1 MIVSLKK
8 IVITLAIIIIV
19 LTIIVIS
26 TLIKKIN
33 SNISDDN
40 YITNVE
46 SFKIEKSFDLTSFEI
61 YNNKIFLHLKSKNKE
76 ILRVY
81 DLKSGK
87 KVIEYELKNDF

>member
-1 MIVSLKK
+1 M
-8 IVITLAIIIIV
+8 AIIIIV

>member
-1 MIVSLKK
+1 M
-8 IVITLAIIIIV
+8 AIIIIV

-46 SFKIEKSFDLTSFEI
+46 SFKIEKSFDLISFEI
-61 YNNKIFLHLKSKNKE
+61 YNDKIFLHLKSKNKE

>member
-1 MIVSLKK
+1 M
-8 IVITLAIIIIV
+8 AIIIIV

-46 SFKIEKSFDLTSFEI
+46 SFKIEKSFDLISFEI
-61 YNNKIFLHLKSKNKE
+61 YNYKIFLHLKSKNKE
-76 ILRVY
+76 I
-81 DLKSGK
+81 
-87 KVIEYELKNDF
+87 

>member
-1 MIVSLKK
+1 M
-8 IVITLAIIIIV
+8 AIIIIV

-61 YNNKIFLHLKSKNKE
+61 YNDKIFLNFKSKNKE

>member
-1 MIVSLKK
+1 M
-8 IVITLAIIIIV
+8 AIIIIV

-46 SFKIEKSFDLTSFEI
+46 SFKIEKSFDLASFEI
-61 YNNKIFLHLKSKNKE
+61 YNDKIFLHLKSKNKE

-87 KVIEYELKNDF
+87 

>member
-1 MIVSLKK
+1 M
-8 IVITLAIIIIV
+8 AIIIIV

-33 SNISDDN
+33 SNVSDDN

-61 YNNKIFLHLKSKNKE
+61 YNDKIFLHLKSKNKE

>member
-1 MIVSLKK
+1 M
-8 IVITLAIIIIV
+8 AIIIIV

-61 YNNKIFLHLKSKNKE
+61 YNDKIFLHLKSKNKE

-81 DLKSGK
+81 DLKSGE